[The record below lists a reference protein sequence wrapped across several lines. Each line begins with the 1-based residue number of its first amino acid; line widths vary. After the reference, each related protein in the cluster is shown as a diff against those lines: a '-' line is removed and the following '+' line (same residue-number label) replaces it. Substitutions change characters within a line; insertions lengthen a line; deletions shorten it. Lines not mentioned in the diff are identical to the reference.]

1 MADYVYV
8 NIHNKDIIPFLRR
21 RGPVYGMGMSVQLYN
36 RLREIPG
43 VEIYTIQQDEERK
56 IAAQIKKVT
65 EEVIA
70 PKPQTT
76 VRLEPKVVPVVQTV
90 ITKDETDLLI
100 DAKLNQLPEDRED
113 DIVLNET
120 DFAEIAEKA
129 SIKKYE
135 PSVLKEK
142 TKAQLK
148 QILNVERGFEPGH
161 KYYGGY
167 HDNHDVLMKYV
178 LDSQK

>member
-1 MADYVYV
+1 MADYVHV

-21 RGPVYGMGMSVQLYN
+21 RGPIYGMGMSVQLYN

-43 VEIYTIQQDEERK
+43 VEIYTVQQDEERK
-56 IAAQIKKVT
+56 IADQIKKVT
-65 EEVIA
+65 SNVSDENIWL
-70 PKPQTT
+70 KPQATPT
-76 VRLEPKVVPVVQTV
+76 VQTV
-90 ITKDETDLLI
+90 VAKDETDLLI
-100 DAKLNQLPEDRED
+100 DAKLNQLPEDKED

-120 DFAEIAEKA
+120 DFVEIAEKG

-135 PSVLKEK
+135 LSVLNEK

-148 QILNVERGFEPGH
+148 NILNVERGFEPGH

-167 HDNHDVLMKYV
+167 HDTREALLKYV